1 MMALGWLVE
10 FALESAGAILYF
22 RRNKILSILLA
33 FCAVTDFAA
42 ALARPMFSATFIYG
56 QCAWLQLAGKG
67 LLLIWLGCSICGK
80 FAAECD
86 RLKVVFATAF
96 MSASSISIVMSV
108 FFASEK
114 LKDRLLDAEIVT
126 NLIIF
131 GMIFLGWLGRRAFLS
146 KEWKWITAGFM
157 VMVGGDL
164 AVTLLWF
171 VWDGARHWYALGNIL
186 ALSIWIAGPI
196 ASMKLSEVRRS
207 IGQRIITAEKVSV
220 C

>member
-1 MMALGWLVE
+1 MTAFVWAVQFVLEAIGAHLNFRKSKLLSLMLGVCA
-10 FALESAGAILYF
+10 FGDF
-22 RRNKILSILLA
+22 LA
-33 FCAVTDFAA
+33 FLFLRYSNPYAF
-42 ALARPMFSATFIYG
+42 
-56 QCAWLQLAGKG
+56 QCFGWVYWAGKG
-67 LLLIWLGCSICGK
+67 LMLIWLGCSICGM
-80 FAAECD
+80 FAAERD

-131 GMIFLGWLGRRAFLS
+131 GMIFLGWIGRRAFLS

-157 VMVGGDL
+157 LMVAGDL

-196 ASMKLSEVRRS
+196 ASVNLVEFRRS
-207 IGQRIITAEKVSV
+207 IGQRIVEAEKVSV